1 MKHMTLK
8 QQDKVIIEI
17 GVWVFIFILVC
28 IFTGV
33 VFNL

>member
-1 MKHMTLK
+1 MKYVTLS

-17 GVWVFIFILVC
+17 AAWVFIFILVC
-28 IFTGV
+28 IYTSV